1 MTQGASLS
9 LVDTTDTGPQHARRP
24 LVPLTELATANRQRD
39 ALYLLSE
46 QLHRANSLQEIY
58 DAAMDAIESALGCD
72 RSAILLFDDAG
83 VMQFVASRG
92 LSDEYRRAVTGHS
105 PWKTDEADAVPIDIP
120 DVESADLDEKLKA
133 AVLRRRHSRRRIRPI
148 GFGRRAHRQIHGL
161 FPRAL
166 CVHQRGSRGEP
177 GDCASARIFDPAQ
190 SHPTPVAGS

>member
-1 MTQGASLS
+1 MTQSASLS
-9 LVDTTDTGPQHARRP
+9 LVGATDTGSQSARRP

-105 PWKTDEADAVPIDIP
+105 PWESHESDAVPIDIP
-120 DVESADLDEKLKA
+120 DVESADLEVTLKA
-133 AVLRRRHSRRRIRPI
+133 TVLHEGIRATAFGPCGCWATCRRVWTSP
-148 GFGRRAHRQIHGL
+148 
-161 FPRAL
+161 
-166 CVHQRGSRGEP
+166 GST
-177 GDCASARIFDPAQ
+177 AS
-190 SHPTPVAGS
+190 